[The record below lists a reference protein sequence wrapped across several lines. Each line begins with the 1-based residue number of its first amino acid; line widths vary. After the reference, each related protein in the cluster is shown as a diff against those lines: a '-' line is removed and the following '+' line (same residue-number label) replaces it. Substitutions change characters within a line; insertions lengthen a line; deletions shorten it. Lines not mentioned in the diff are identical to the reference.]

1 MTKAKGKKLIGGKA
15 ERRNDSKMTKLNM
28 VEAINLALRE
38 EMERD
43 SRVVVL
49 GEDVGKEGGVFRVTD
64 GLQQRFGEERVID
77 TPLAEV
83 GIVGVAF
90 GMALNGLRPVAE
102 IQFEGF
108 LYPCLDQIN
117 NHLGRI
123 RNRSRGRFTSPLV
136 IRVPYGGGIHA
147 PEHHSDSPE
156 ALLAHIPGIKVV
168 IPSTPSEAKGLL
180 LASIRDPDPV
190 IFMEPK
196 RIYRAIREEVVEGD
210 EVIPLGRARVVQ
222 EGKDV
227 TIIAWGAMVREALQA
242 AEQLKKDKVDP
253 EIIDLRT
260 ISPMDAETIV
270 NSIRKTGRG
279 VVVHEAPKTCGVG
292 AEIIALINEKAL
304 LSLQAPIG
312 RVTGFD
318 IAVPLFKSEHYY
330 LPNPKRIIMAVKK
343 VMSF

>member
-1 MTKAKGKKLIGGKA
+1 MP
-15 ERRNDSKMTKLNM
+15 KLNM

-38 EMERD
+38 ELERD
-43 SRVVVL
+43 SRIVIF

-64 GLQQRFGEERVID
+64 GLQQKFGGDRVVD
-77 TPLAEV
+77 TPLAEL
-83 GIVGVAF
+83 GIVAVAF
-90 GMALNGLRPVAE
+90 GMAVYGIRPIAE

-117 NHLGRI
+117 NHIGRI
-123 RNRSRGRFTSPLV
+123 RNRSRGRFTCPLV

-156 ALLAHIPGIKVV
+156 AILAHIPGIKVV
-168 IPSTPSEAKGLL
+168 IPATPYEAKGLVL
-180 LASIRDPDPV
+180 SSIRDPDPV

-196 RIYRAIREEVVEGD
+196 RIYRAIREEVPEGD
-210 EVIPLGRARVVQ
+210 YTIPLGKARLVQ

-227 TIIAWGAMVREALQA
+227 TVVAWGAMVREVLNAV
-242 AEQLKKDKVDP
+242 EQLKGDKIDL

-260 ISPMDAETIV
+260 ISPLDVETIIT
-270 NSIRKTGRG
+270 SIRKTGRG
-279 VVVHEAPKTCGVG
+279 VVVHEAPKTCGLG
-292 AEIIALINEKAL
+292 AEIIALINEKAF
-304 LSLQAPIG
+304 LSLQAPIE

-318 IAVPLFKSEHYY
+318 IPVPLMKTEHYY
-330 LPNPKRIIMAVKK
+330 LPNPKRIVAAVKK

>member
-1 MTKAKGKKLIGGKA
+1 MP
-15 ERRNDSKMTKLNM
+15 KLNM

-64 GLQQRFGEERVID
+64 GLQERYGVDRVVD
-77 TPLAEV
+77 TPLAES
-83 GIVGVAF
+83 GIVGTAF
-90 GMALNGLRPVAE
+90 GLAVYGLLPIAE

-117 NHLGRI
+117 NHISRI
-123 RNRSRGRFTSPLV
+123 RNRSRGRFTCPLV
-136 IRVPYGGGIHA
+136 IRTPYGGGIHA

-156 ALLAHIPGIKVV
+156 AILAHIPGIKVV
-168 IPSTPSEAKGLL
+168 IPSTPYEAKGLL
-180 LASIRDPDPV
+180 LSSIRDPDPV

-196 RIYRAIREEVVEGD
+196 RIYRAIREEVPEGD
-210 EVIPLGRARVVQ
+210 YSIPIGEARMVQ

-227 TIIAWGAMVREALQA
+227 TVIAWGAMVREVLNA
-242 AEQLKKDKVDP
+242 AEQLKGDKIEL

-260 ISPMDAETIV
+260 ISPIDVETVIT
-270 NSIRKTGRG
+270 SIRKTGRG
-279 VVVHEAPKTCGVG
+279 VIVHEAPKTCGLG

-304 LSLQAPIG
+304 LSLQAPIE

-318 IAVPLFKSEHYY
+318 IPVPLMKTEHYY
-330 LPNPKRIIMAVKK
+330 LPNPKRIVMAVKK

>member
-1 MTKAKGKKLIGGKA
+1 
-15 ERRNDSKMTKLNM
+15 MTKLNM

-38 EMERD
+38 EMDRD
-43 SRVVVL
+43 NRVVVL

-64 GLQQRFGEERVID
+64 KLQERFGADRVID
-77 TPLAEV
+77 TPLAES

-90 GMALNGLRPVAE
+90 GMAVNGLRPVAE

-117 NHLGRI
+117 NHISRI
-123 RNRSRGRFTSPLV
+123 RNRSRGRFTCPLV
-136 IRVPYGGGIHA
+136 IRTPYGGGIHA

-156 ALLAHIPGIKVV
+156 AILAHIPGLKVV
-168 IPSTPSEAKGLL
+168 IPATPYEAKGLL
-180 LASIRDPDPV
+180 LTSIRDPDPV

-196 RIYRAIREEVVEGD
+196 RIYRAIREEVPEGD
-210 EVIPLGRARVVQ
+210 YTIPLGKARMVQ

-227 TIIAWGAMVREALQA
+227 TVIAWGAMVREVLSAG
-242 AEQLKKDKVDP
+242 EQLKADKIDM

-260 ISPMDAETIV
+260 ISPIDAETIA
-270 NSIRKTGRG
+270 NSVRKTGRA
-279 VVVHEAPKTCGVG
+279 VIVHEAPKTCGLG

-304 LSLQAPIG
+304 LSLQAPVE

-318 IAVPLFKSEHYY
+318 IPVPLPKSEHYY
-330 LPNPKRIIMAVKK
+330 LPNPKRIMMAVIK

>member
-1 MTKAKGKKLIGGKA
+1 MA
-15 ERRNDSKMTKLNM
+15 RLNM

-43 SRVVVL
+43 DRVVIL

-64 GLQQRFGEERVID
+64 KLQERFGAHRVID
-77 TPLAEV
+77 TPLAES

-90 GMALNGLRPVAE
+90 GMAVNGLRPIAE

-117 NHLGRI
+117 NHVSRI
-123 RNRSRGRFTSPLV
+123 RNRSRGRFSCPLV
-136 IRVPYGGGIHA
+136 IRTPYGGGIHA

-156 ALLAHIPGIKVV
+156 ALLVHIPGLKVV
-168 IPSTPSEAKGLL
+168 IPATPYEAKGLL
-180 LASIRDPDPV
+180 LSSIRDPDPV
-190 IFMEPK
+190 VFMEPK
-196 RIYRAIREEVVEGD
+196 RIYRAIREEVPEGD
-210 EVIPLGRARVVQ
+210 YTIPLGKARIVQ

-227 TIIAWGAMVREALQA
+227 TVIAWGAMVREVLSAV
-242 AEQLKKDKVDP
+242 EQLKADKIDV

-260 ISPMDAETIV
+260 LSPMDSETVV
-270 NSIRKTGRG
+270 NSVRKTGRA
-279 VVVHEAPKTCGVG
+279 VVVHEAPKTCGLG

-304 LSLQAPIG
+304 LSLEAPIE

-318 IAVPLFKSEHYY
+318 IPVPLPKSEHYY
-330 LPNPKRIIMAVKK
+330 LPNPKRIMMAVKK
-343 VMSF
+343 VMNF

>member
-1 MTKAKGKKLIGGKA
+1 MA
-15 ERRNDSKMTKLNM
+15 KLNM

-64 GLQQRFGEERVID
+64 GLQERFGTDRVVD
-77 TPLAEV
+77 TPLAES
-83 GIVGVAF
+83 GIVGTAF
-90 GMALNGLRPVAE
+90 GMAVYGLHPIAE

-117 NHLGRI
+117 NHISRI
-123 RNRSRGRFTSPLV
+123 RNRSRGRFTCPMV
-136 IRVPYGGGIHA
+136 IRTPYGGGIHA

-156 ALLAHIPGIKVV
+156 AILAHIPGIKVV
-168 IPSTPSEAKGLL
+168 IPSTPYEAKGLL
-180 LASIRDPDPV
+180 LSAIRDPDPV

-196 RIYRAIREEVVEGD
+196 RIYRAIREEVPEGD
-210 EVIPLGRARVVQ
+210 YTIPLGKARLVQ

-227 TIIAWGAMVREALQA
+227 TVIAWGAMVREVLNA
-242 AEQLKKDKVDP
+242 AEQLKGDKIEL

-260 ISPMDAETIV
+260 ISPIDIDTIIT
-270 NSIRKTGRG
+270 SIRKTGRG
-279 VVVHEAPKTCGVG
+279 VIVHEAPKTCGLG
-292 AEIIALINEKAL
+292 AEIIALVNEKAL
-304 LSLQAPIG
+304 LSLQAPVE

-318 IAVPLFKSEHYY
+318 IPVPLLKTEHYY
-330 LPNPKRIIMAVKK
+330 LPNPKRIVMAVKK
-343 VMSF
+343 VMTF

>member
-1 MTKAKGKKLIGGKA
+1 
-15 ERRNDSKMTKLNM
+15 M

-38 EMERD
+38 EMQRD

-64 GLQQRFGEERVID
+64 GLQERFGPDRVVD
-77 TPLAEV
+77 TPLAEA
-83 GIVGVAF
+83 GIVGTAF
-90 GMALNGLRPVAE
+90 GMAVYGLLPVAE

-117 NHLGRI
+117 NHISRI
-123 RNRSRGRFTSPLV
+123 RNRSRGRFICPLV
-136 IRVPYGGGIHA
+136 IRTPYGGGIHA

-156 ALLAHIPGIKVV
+156 AILAHMPGIKVV
-168 IPSTPSEAKGLL
+168 IPSTPYEAKGLL
-180 LASIRDPDPV
+180 LSSIRDPDPV

-196 RIYRAIREEVVEGD
+196 RIYRAIREEVPEED
-210 EVIPLGRARVVQ
+210 YTIPLGKARLVQ

-227 TIIAWGAMVREALQA
+227 TVVAWGAMVREVLNA
-242 AEQLKKDKVDP
+242 AEQLKGDKIEL

-260 ISPMDAETIV
+260 MSPIDIETIIT
-270 NSIRKTGRG
+270 SIRKTGRG
-279 VVVHEAPKTCGVG
+279 VIVHEAPKTCGLG
-292 AEIIALINEKAL
+292 AEIIALINERAL
-304 LSLQAPIG
+304 LSLQAPIE

-318 IAVPLFKSEHYY
+318 IPVPLLKTEHYY
-330 LPNPKRIIMAVKK
+330 LPNPKRIVMAVKK

>member
-1 MTKAKGKKLIGGKA
+1 MA
-15 ERRNDSKMTKLNM
+15 RLNM

-38 EMERD
+38 EMD
-43 SRVVVL
+43 KDKRVVVL

-64 GLQQRFGEERVID
+64 KLQERFGADRVID
-77 TPLAEV
+77 TPLAES

-90 GMALNGLRPVAE
+90 GMAVNGLLPVAE

-117 NHLGRI
+117 NHISRI
-123 RNRSRGRFTSPLV
+123 RNRSRGRFTCPLV
-136 IRVPYGGGIHA
+136 IRTPYGGGIHA

-156 ALLAHIPGIKVV
+156 AILAHIPGLKVV
-168 IPSTPSEAKGLL
+168 IPATPYEAKGLL
-180 LASIRDPDPV
+180 LSSIRDPDPV

-196 RIYRAIREEVVEGD
+196 RIYRAIREEVPEGD
-210 EVIPLGRARVVQ
+210 YTIPLGKARMVQ
-222 EGKDV
+222 EGSDV
-227 TIIAWGAMVREALQA
+227 TVVVWGAMVREVLSA
-242 AEQLKKDKVDP
+242 AEQLKADKIDM

-260 ISPMDAETIV
+260 ISPIDVETIA
-270 NSIRKTGRG
+270 NSVRKTGRA
-279 VVVHEAPKTCGVG
+279 VIVHEAPKTCGLG

-304 LSLQAPIG
+304 LSLEAPVE

-318 IAVPLFKSEHYY
+318 IPVPLPKSEHYY
-330 LPNPKRIIMAVKK
+330 LPNPKRIMIAIKK

>member
-1 MTKAKGKKLIGGKA
+1 MA
-15 ERRNDSKMTKLNM
+15 KLNM
-28 VEAINLALRE
+28 VEAINFALRE

-43 SRVVVL
+43 KRVVVL

-64 GLQQRFGEERVID
+64 KLQERFGADRVID
-77 TPLAEV
+77 TPLAES

-90 GMALNGLRPVAE
+90 GMAVNGLLPVAE

-117 NHLGRI
+117 NHISRI
-123 RNRSRGRFTSPLV
+123 RNRSRGRFTCPLV
-136 IRVPYGGGIHA
+136 IRTPYGGGIHA

-156 ALLAHIPGIKVV
+156 AILAHIPGLKVV
-168 IPSTPSEAKGLL
+168 IPATPYEAKGLL
-180 LASIRDPDPV
+180 LSSIRDPDPV

-196 RIYRAIREEVVEGD
+196 RIYRAIREEVPEGD
-210 EVIPLGRARVVQ
+210 YTIPLGKARVVQ

-227 TIIAWGAMVREALQA
+227 TVIAWGAMVREVLSA
-242 AEQLKKDKVDP
+242 AEQLKADKIDM

-260 ISPMDAETIV
+260 ISPIDVETIA
-270 NSIRKTGRG
+270 NSVRKTGRA
-279 VVVHEAPKTCGVG
+279 VIVHEAPKTCGLG

-304 LSLQAPIG
+304 LSLQAPME

-318 IAVPLFKSEHYY
+318 IPVPLLKSEHYY
-330 LPNPKRIIMAVKK
+330 LPNPKRIMIAVKK
-343 VMSF
+343 VVNF

>member
-1 MTKAKGKKLIGGKA
+1 MA
-15 ERRNDSKMTKLNM
+15 KLNM
-28 VEAINLALRE
+28 VEALNLALRE

-43 SRVVVL
+43 GRVVL
-49 GEDVGKEGGVFRVTD
+49 FGEDVGKEGGVFRVTD
-64 GLQQRFGEERVID
+64 GLQQKFGLDRVID
-77 TPLAEV
+77 TPLAEL
-83 GIVGVAF
+83 GIAAAAL
-90 GMALNGLRPVAE
+90 GMAVYGLRPIGE

-117 NHLGRI
+117 NHIGRM
-123 RNRSRGRFTSPLV
+123 RSRSRGRFTCPLV

-156 ALLAHIPGIKVV
+156 AILAHIPGIKVV
-168 IPSTPSEAKGLL
+168 IPSTPYEAKGLL
-180 LASIRDPDPV
+180 LSSIRDPDPV

-196 RIYRAIREEVVEGD
+196 RIYRAVREEVPESD
-210 EVIPLGRARVVQ
+210 YTIPLGKARLVQ

-227 TIIAWGAMVREALQA
+227 TLIAYGAMLREALNA
-242 AEQLKKDKVDP
+242 AEQLKGDKIDP

-260 ISPMDAETIV
+260 ISPMDVETIIT
-270 NSIRKTGRG
+270 SIRKTGRG
-279 VVVHEAPKTCGVG
+279 VIVHEAPRTCGLG

-304 LSLQAPIG
+304 LSLQAPIE

-318 IAVPLFKSEHYY
+318 IPIPLMKTEHYY
-330 LPNPKRIIMAVKK
+330 LPNPQRIVMAVKK

>member
-1 MTKAKGKKLIGGKA
+1 MP
-15 ERRNDSKMTKLNM
+15 KLNM

-64 GLQQRFGEERVID
+64 GLQERFGVDRVVD
-77 TPLAEV
+77 TPLAES
-83 GIVGVAF
+83 GIVGAAF
-90 GMALNGLRPVAE
+90 GLAVYGHLPIAE

-117 NHLGRI
+117 NHISRI
-123 RNRSRGRFTSPLV
+123 RNRSRGRFTCPLV
-136 IRVPYGGGIHA
+136 IRTPYGGGIHA

-156 ALLAHIPGIKVV
+156 AILAHIPGIKVV
-168 IPSTPSEAKGLL
+168 IPSTPYEAKGLL
-180 LASIRDPDPV
+180 LSSIRDPDPV

-196 RIYRAIREEVVEGD
+196 RIYRAIREEVPEGD
-210 EVIPLGRARVVQ
+210 YAIPLGEARLVQ

-227 TIIAWGAMVREALQA
+227 TVIAWGAMVREVLNA
-242 AEQLKKDKVDP
+242 AEQLKGDKIEL

-260 ISPMDAETIV
+260 ISPIDVETIIA
-270 NSIRKTGRG
+270 SIRKTGRG
-279 VVVHEAPKTCGVG
+279 VVVHEAPKTCGLG

-304 LSLQAPIG
+304 LSLQAPIE

-318 IAVPLFKSEHYY
+318 IPVPLLKTEHYY
-330 LPNPKRIIMAVKK
+330 LPNPKRIVMAVKK
-343 VMSF
+343 VMNF